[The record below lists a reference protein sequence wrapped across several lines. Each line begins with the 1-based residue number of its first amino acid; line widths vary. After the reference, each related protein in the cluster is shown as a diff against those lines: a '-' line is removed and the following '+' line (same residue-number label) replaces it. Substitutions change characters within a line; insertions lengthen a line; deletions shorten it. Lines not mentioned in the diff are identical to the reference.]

1 MANKKS
7 EDKLAGAVMILCV
20 IAVIVVLLLSVA
32 AILTP
37 IVVLILFLVNIIKYK
52 KNDSGWRASG
62 FWLTPYEKRDFKQA
76 CVEIYAAVQSRNEVQ
91 EAIRREGI
99 SINQNGQISAR
110 SYRGKAL
117 REQLN
122 SANYTLDEAQAE
134 FNRLSNAPRLRY
146 KNARKHYSKAVGF
159 GVAAA
164 LWAIVLIPFA
174 FNAGG
179 LRDDIISDGKLDSKL
194 IAVEQQIPQTE
205 PETTDT
211 TDGNDTGETS
221 TIGALMDFGTGLALP
236 IIIGT
241 LSVVFVMWLIGLIIF
256 VCKNRKP
263 PVVSWENVDTYQI
276 EPPKKRQKEEN
287 QTHESEREEEVTAKP
302 QNDKNEEREISNTI
316 GQNGWTAKFPPKES
330 DEICITNDH
339 GNPGIIKVEQIDGH
353 YCISAAYEND
363 NDFAEPLKTEKGGN
377 CSGGKWWQPVPEP
390 YCSRISS
397 GQLHESFKND
407 KDFQDYVITN
417 ATWLQDIL
425 SRHHRTS
432 VWKAELGNHAGWKI
446 FIWQWDILAC
456 ELSMRPERPYL
467 DTFFDASYGKII
479 IRFANRKKDLTLLK
493 STLERINCGEII
505 INKDGHAILEE
516 ISMDNADSVPAKI
529 KAWIEKING

>member
-7 EDKLAGAVMILCV
+7 EDKLAGAVMILCA

-76 CVEIYAAVQSRNEVQ
+76 CVEISAAVQSRNEVQ

-205 PETTDT
+205 PETTGT
-211 TDGNDTGETS
+211 TDGNDAGETS
-221 TIGALMDFGTGLALP
+221 TIEVLMEFGTGLALP

-263 PVVSWENVDTYQI
+263 PMVSWENVDTYQI

-287 QTHESEREEEVTAKP
+287 QTHESEREKKVTAKP

-330 DEICITNDH
+330 DEICITNNH

-363 NDFAEPLKTEKGGN
+363 SDFAEPLKTEKGGN
-377 CSGGKWWQPVPEP
+377 CSGGKWWQQIPEA
-390 YCSRISS
+390 YCHGILP
-397 GQLHESFKND
+397 GQLCESFNND
-407 KDFQDYVITN
+407 KNFQDYVVAN
-417 ATWLQDIL
+417 ATSLQDIL

-432 VWKAELGNHAGWKI
+432 EWKAKLGNHAGWKI
-446 FIWQWDILAC
+446 FIWYWDTLAC
-456 ELSMRPERPYL
+456 EFSQHEARPFM
-467 DTFFDASYGKII
+467 DTSYDVSSGKII
-479 IRFANRKKDLTLLK
+479 ITFSNRKKDFSLLK
-493 STLERINCGEII
+493 GTMEQIGCSERPLNQEGRVILDEIPFE
-505 INKDGHAILEE
+505 D
-516 ISMDNADSVPAKI
+516 ADSVPEKV
-529 KAWIEKING
+529 KCWIEKING

>member
-7 EDKLAGAVMILCV
+7 EDKLAGAVMILGV
-20 IAVIVVLLLSVA
+20 IAVIAVLLLSVA

-37 IVVLILFLVNIIKYK
+37 VVVLVLFLVNIIKYK
-52 KNDSGWRASG
+52 KNDNRWRSNG

-76 CVEIYAAVQSRNEVQ
+76 CVEISAAVQSKNAVQ

-134 FNRLSNAPRLRY
+134 FNRLSNAPRRRY
-146 KNARKHYSKAVGF
+146 KNARKHYSMAVGF

-164 LWAIVLIPFA
+164 LWAIVLVPFA

-179 LRDDIISDGKLDSKL
+179 FRDDILSDGKLDSNL
-194 IAVEQQIPQTE
+194 IAVEQQMPQTE
-205 PETTDT
+205 SETAGT
-211 TDGNDTGETS
+211 TDGNDAGETS
-221 TIGALMDFGTGLALP
+221 TIEVLMEFGTGLALP

-263 PVVSWENVDTYQI
+263 PVVNWENVDTYQV
-276 EPPKKRQKEEN
+276 EPPKKTQKEEK
-287 QTHESEREEEVTAKP
+287 QTQAAKCRKEVSAAP
-302 QNDKNEEREISNTI
+302 ENNKNRDRNMNNTI
-316 GQNGWTAKFPPKES
+316 GQNGWTAIFPSEES
-330 DEICITNDH
+330 DEICITNNH

-353 YCISAAYEND
+353 YCISAAYGND
-363 NDFAEPLKTEKGGN
+363 SDFAEPLKTEKGGN
-377 CSGGKWWQPVPEP
+377 CSGGKWWQQIPEP

-407 KDFQDYVITN
+407 KDFKDYVAVN

-432 VWKAELGNHAGWKI
+432 GWKAELGNHAGWKI
-446 FIWQWDILAC
+446 FIWQWDVLAC
-456 ELSMRPERPYL
+456 ELSMRTERPYL

-479 IRFANRKKDLTLLK
+479 IRFANRKKDLSILK
-493 STLERINCGEII
+493 STLERISCSEIT
-505 INKDGHAILEE
+505 INKDGYAILEE
-516 ISMDNADSVPAKI
+516 ISMDNADSVPGKL
-529 KAWIEKING
+529 KCWIDKING